1 MKLPRLAPVLA
12 ALALLGGCARPEPP
26 DAAYRQLV
34 AALRAR
40 DAERAWPLLSSRTQA
55 WLDARAEA
63 AAARAPGV
71 VPASG
76 KELLVGGAAAA
87 LRPPKSIVVLRESAD
102 RAVLQVIVEGEPPR
116 EVALVREGG
125 WRVDLPEP

>member
-1 MKLPRLAPVLA
+1 MRPTALALA
-12 ALALLGGCARPEPP
+12 ALLSLAGCARPEPP

-40 DAERAWPLLSSRTQA
+40 DGDRAWELLSARTQA
-55 WLDARAEA
+55 WLDARAKA

-71 VPASG
+71 VPASA
-76 KELLVGGAAAA
+76 KELLVGSAALS

-102 RAVLQVIVEGEPPR
+102 RAVLQVAEEGEPPR
-116 EVALVREGG
+116 EITMVREGG
-125 WRVDLPEP
+125 WRADLPEP